1 MYTQTFKDERHNRII
16 KFCTTIEDKSLVV
29 ITTYK
34 RNNEK
39 RVQLLTSYT
48 DYDIDWLIDE
58 YKNNGILPLLISESI
73 EQQCNCECNDL

>member
-16 KFCTTIEDKSLVV
+16 KFCTTVDNQSLIV
-29 ITTYK
+29 ITTYGK
-34 RNNEK
+34 NNKK

-48 DYDIDWLIDE
+48 DCDIDWLINE

-73 EQQCNCECNDL
+73 EQQAECNKL